1 LTGQIIWPAAVF
13 LSEYDLLLP
22 RKNCRYIVKNRE
34 HFKNKNIVELGAG
47 AGLSGF
53 VAANFGIEILWCCDI
68 V

>member
-1 LTGQIIWPAAVF
+1 
-13 LSEYDLLLP
+13 
-22 RKNCRYIVKNRE
+22 VKNRE